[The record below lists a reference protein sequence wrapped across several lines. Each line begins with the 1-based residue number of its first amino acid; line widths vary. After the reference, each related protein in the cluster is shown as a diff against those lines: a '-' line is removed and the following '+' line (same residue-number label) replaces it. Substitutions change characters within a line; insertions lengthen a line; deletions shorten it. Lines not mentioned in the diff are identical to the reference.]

1 VFKNLIK
8 KTFTGLGLELS
19 RINSLERQIRNG
31 QFRWIQ
37 EIGINTIID
46 VGANIGQFTLMINQI
61 LPDASIYAFEP
72 LRECFQQLKNSTKK
86 INSIKYFNV
95 ALGSEEKE
103 TTIYKNKFSASS
115 SLLKMEKLHKEIFP
129 FTNAEEVEKIKVVTL
144 GSLRNEISW
153 KSKILLKVDV
163 QGFEIEVLKGI
174 GTVMKMIDIII
185 IETSFVKLYQGQ
197 PLFNEV
203 YSYLIGNGFRF
214 IGNFEQLKD
223 PKTGR
228 ILQADSIFIRD

>member
-1 VFKNLIK
+1 
-8 KTFTGLGLELS
+8 
-19 RINSLERQIRNG
+19 
-31 QFRWIQ
+31 
-37 EIGINTIID
+37 
-46 VGANIGQFTLMINQI
+46 
-61 LPDASIYAFEP
+61 
-72 LRECFQQLKNSTKK
+72 
-86 INSIKYFNV
+86 
-95 ALGSEEKE
+95 
-103 TTIYKNKFSASS
+103 
-115 SLLKMEKLHKEIFP
+115 
-129 FTNAEEVEKIKVVTL
+129 
-144 GSLRNEISW
+144 
-153 KSKILLKVDV
+153 V